1 MIQMDSIGV
10 SEHHDL
16 QAEQAVLGSILLKP
30 DCLDEIS
37 FLEQRD
43 FIDERHQMIFGVM
56 LYLYRNDIVVD
67 KVTASDPF
75 MVKVVAHLDNRKVIG
90 EIGNVSYLSQ
100 LLDSCPTAS
109 HAKHYAGIVRSKALG
124 RRVSEIGR
132 EISSLSREDYGSDEE
147 YFSVVEEKIDEMRP
161 QKQAEMKNFKETKE
175 RYMNHLKSKAGKML
189 SGFDQF
195 DKWAQIWR
203 GWLYILAGRP
213 SVGKTA
219 KALQIAIGVARQRRE
234 VDMLMVD
241 AMDAGIVLIFSQ
253 EMDEDELKDRMI
265 SNISGISYNRIINKG
280 GDEGFTDIE
289 INKIERAYEELEK
302 LPIYIQDKSGV
313 TIEEVR
319 ATARRLEKKHGRI
332 ALIIV
337 DYLQIM
343 NIPQKPGER
352 RDQAIGRVT
361 GTAKQIARKMQ
372 CCFMLLSQMTRESEN
387 SEEPKLSHLKESGSI
402 EQDADVVEFLWHDPE
417 DTEQGGKVIQSVFA
431 KGRNIGTNKFRYQF
445 QGWLQRYKELEKKEV
460 VMRDAPKKQW
470 RKN

>member
-1 MIQMDSIGV
+1 MDLIGV
-10 SEHHDL
+10 SEHHDI

-30 DCLDEIS
+30 DCIDELT

-43 FIDERHQMIFGVM
+43 FSDERHQMIFGVM

-75 MVKVVAHLDNRKVIG
+75 MVKVVAHLNNRKVIG
-90 EIGNVSYLSQ
+90 EIGSVGYLSE
-100 LLDSCPTAS
+100 LLDSCPTAL
-109 HAKHYAGIVRSKALG
+109 HAQHYARIVRSKALA
-124 RRVSEIGR
+124 RRVSEKGK
-132 EISSLSREDYGSDEE
+132 EISELSREDFESDEE
-147 YFSVVEEKIDEMRP
+147 YFAAVEEMIDELRP
-161 QKQAEMKNFKETKE
+161 HQVAEMKSFKDTKE

-189 SGFDQF
+189 SGFEQF
-195 DKWAQIWR
+195 DRWAQIWR

-219 KALQIAIGVARQRRE
+219 KALQIAIGVARQRKE
-234 VDMLMVD
+234 VDRILVD
-241 AMDAGIVLIFSQ
+241 TKDAGIVLIFSQ

-265 SNISGISYNRIINKG
+265 SNMSGISYNRIINKG
-280 GDEGFTDIE
+280 GEEGFSDAE
-289 INKIERAYEELEK
+289 IAKIERAYEELES
-302 LPIYIQDKSGV
+302 LPIYIQDKAGV

-319 ATARRLEKKHGRI
+319 ATARRLEKKHGKV

-343 NIPQKPGER
+343 NIPQKKGER

-361 GTAKQIARKMQ
+361 GTAKQIARKMK

-431 KGRNIGTNKFRYQF
+431 KGRNIGTNKFRYLF

-460 VMRDAPKKQW
+460 VKRDDPKKQW
-470 RKN
+470 RKNRN